1 MFKLARDSDTIS
13 AICTPPGTGGIAVIR
28 VSGAL
33 ALSVSRRV
41 CPFLPEQPESH
52 RVYYGFAIESSSGE
66 KLDEILATYFSVGK
80 SFTGEE
86 TIEISCH
93 GGPVVTGSILQA
105 INEAGGRLAERGEF
119 TYRAFCGGRIDL
131 VQAEGV
137 LSLIEA
143 NSKRAAKLALR
154 QLRGTLSEYT
164 MELENSLHWVLAN
177 LEANIDF
184 AYEDIESASN
194 VVLIDRLRLVLEGA
208 KRAAASYSSGRLLQE
223 GMQIALIGK
232 TNVGKSS
239 LLNSLIGEQKSIVTD
254 VPGTTRDQVE
264 GSFLLDGIRVNLV
277 DTAGLR
283 NTADQ
288 VELLGIERTKK
299 LLKTADLVWLVVDL
313 SSEPDFK
320 EAELI
325 GELGASRMWVIGSKS
340 DLVPK
345 SEALGRLNDW
355 WKKAKSLA
363 ELEWNSEPRM
373 VIGSSFSDDGLDEI
387 WAALKQCT
395 VFESSENSVVVAQV
409 RHYELFS
416 KISLSLERGL
426 DLLIRNE
433 SPDFIAFE
441 LRDALFGLHELLG
454 KQFDDEVLDR
464 VFSEFCLGK

>member
-1 MFKLARDSDTIS
+1 
-13 AICTPPGTGGIAVIR
+13 
-28 VSGAL
+28 
-33 ALSVSRRV
+33 
-41 CPFLPEQPESH
+41 
-52 RVYYGFAIESSSGE
+52 
-66 KLDEILATYFSVGK
+66 
-80 SFTGEE
+80 
-86 TIEISCH
+86 
-93 GGPVVTGSILQA
+93 
-105 INEAGGRLAERGEF
+105 
-119 TYRAFCGGRIDL
+119 
-131 VQAEGV
+131 
-137 LSLIEA
+137 
-143 NSKRAAKLALR
+143 
-154 QLRGTLSEYT
+154 
-164 MELENSLHWVLAN
+164 
-177 LEANIDF
+177 
-184 AYEDIESASN
+184 
-194 VVLIDRLRLVLEGA
+194 
-208 KRAAASYSSGRLLQE
+208 
-223 GMQIALIGK
+223 MQIALIGK

>member
-1 MFKLARDSDTIS
+1 MVNLARDSDTIC

-28 VSGAL
+28 VSGPL
-33 ALSVSRRV
+33 SLSVSRSV
-41 CPFLPEQPESH
+41 CPFLPERPESH
-52 RVYYGFAIESSSGE
+52 RVYYGLAIDKSSGE
-66 KLDEILATYFSVGK
+66 KLDEVLATYFSLGK

-86 TIEISCH
+86 TVEISCH

-105 INEAGGRLAERGEF
+105 IIEAGSRLAERGEF

-143 NSKRAAKLALR
+143 NSKRAANLALR
-154 QLRGTLSEYT
+154 QLRGSLSEYA

-194 VVLIDRLRLVLEGA
+194 VVLVDRLKLILEGA
-208 KRAAASYSSGRLLQE
+208 KKAVASYGCGRLLQE
-223 GMQIALIGK
+223 GMQIALVGK

-239 LLNSLIGEQKSIVTD
+239 LLNSLIGEDKSIVTS

-283 NTADQ
+283 ETADQ

-320 EAELI
+320 EVELI
-325 GELGASRMWVIGSKS
+325 GDLGASRMWVIGSKS

-345 SEALGRLNDW
+345 SEARGRLHLW
-355 WKKAKSLA
+355 WKRAKDLA
-363 ELEWNSEPRM
+363 QLEWSAEPKL

-387 WAALKQCT
+387 WAALHQCT
-395 VFESSENSVVVAQV
+395 VFESCENSVVLAQA
-409 RHYELFS
+409 RHYELFK
-416 KISLSLERGL
+416 KIALSLERGL
-426 DLLIRNE
+426 DLLMRNE

-441 LRDALFGLHELLG
+441 LREALFGLHELLG
-454 KQFDDEVLDR
+454 KQFDDEILDR